1 MIKIFDLLTFFIK
14 KILPMILGI
23 AVVGVA
29 IYLAYIFIEKIL
41 QY

>member
-23 AVVGVA
+23 TVVGVA